1 MFTCKILTILVLLLY
16 GDSMSYKNIFKRET
30 RVIAIAAICMAVVLI
45 GGSFALFVQ
54 VNHNQNNQVVEAGS
68 LVIEYSNGNTVDLT
82 NTSMDDESC
91 LTPKDDVS
99 GAGNG
104 GCQFTFT
111 VHNRGSLPM
120 NYDLTIFNDTS
131 SLPSG
136 GSFVEH
142 NYIKN
147 TLIKQVGEASGV
159 ALNSAK
165 LLSTLETDGEG
176 KKVLEKQAVIQPN
189 ETVRYTLNIWIDENA
204 PVDIIGKYVYL
215 NYGVSGVVEDG
226 EAILS
231 DN

>member
-1 MFTCKILTILVLLLY
+1 MN
-16 GDSMSYKNIFKRET
+16 YKNIFKRET
-30 RVIAIAAICMAVVLI
+30 KIIAIAVIGLAVVLI

-54 VNHNQNNQVVEAGS
+54 VNRNQSNQIVEAGS

-82 NTSMDDESC
+82 NTSVDDESC

-111 VHNRGSLPM
+111 VHNKGSLPM
-120 NYDLTIFNDTS
+120 NYDLTIFDDTS

-142 NYIKN
+142 SYIKN
-147 TLIKQVGEASGV
+147 TLIKQIGDASGV

-165 LLSTLETDGEG
+165 LLSTFDTDAEG
-176 KKVLEKQAVIQPN
+176 KRVLEKQAVIQPN
-189 ETVRYTLNIWIDENA
+189 ETIRYTLNIWIDENA
-204 PVDIIGKYVYL
+204 PVEIIGKYVYL

-226 EAILS
+226 ESVL
-231 DN
+231 NEN